1 MTKEEL
7 EKENERLRN
16 LVNHLKIENSK
27 FKVMC
32 KALKLELKKYLKVE
46 NQK

>member
-16 LVNHLKIENSK
+16 LVNNLKIENSK
-27 FKVMC
+27 LKVMC